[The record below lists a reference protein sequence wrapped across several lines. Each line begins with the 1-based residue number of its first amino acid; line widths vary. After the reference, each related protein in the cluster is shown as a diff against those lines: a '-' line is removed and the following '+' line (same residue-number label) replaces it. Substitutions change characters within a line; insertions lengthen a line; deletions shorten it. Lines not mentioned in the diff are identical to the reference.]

1 VVDARK
7 VALDALVR
15 IEEDDAYANL
25 ALGAILERS
34 KLDGRDRGFVTEL
47 VYGVT
52 RMRRACDF
60 LVDRFLV
67 RPLDVPTRNLLRLG
81 AYQLHFLRVPAHA
94 AVSATV
100 DIAPKR
106 TSGLVNAILRR
117 VATTEVVWPDDPT
130 RLSYPDWLVERLVAD
145 LGPDDAL
152 AALATMNEPPEVTE
166 RADGYVQDRASQ
178 WVAQL
183 VDSQPGERVA
193 DVCAAPG
200 GKATALEGVV
210 LASDISPT
218 RAALVRDNA
227 RRVGAP
233 AVVVAADARRPPYR
247 PGSFDRVLVDAP
259 CSGLG
264 VLRRRPDARWR
275 IDAEAID
282 RLSALQREIL
292 EAAIPLLRPGGTLV
306 YSVCTMTEVET
317 LGVARSVAAAHPA
330 LHPLPRPGE
339 PWRAHGSG
347 ALLLPQ
353 DAGTDGMAVFRFQLY
368 AADGADGEDRV
379 DLDRRR

>member
-1 VVDARK
+1 MADARK

-34 KLDGRDRGFVTEL
+34 KLDVRDRGFVTEL

-67 RPLDVPTRNLLRLG
+67 RPLDIPTRNLLRLG

-100 DIAPKR
+100 NIAPKR
-106 TSGLVNAILRR
+106 TSGLANAVLRR
-117 VATTEVVWPDDPT
+117 VATTDVDWPDDPT
-130 RLSYPDWLVERLVAD
+130 RLSYPDWLVDRLVAD
-145 LGPDDAL
+145 LGREDAL
-152 AALATMNEPPEVTE
+152 AALAAMNEPPEVTE
-166 RADGYVQDRASQ
+166 RPDGYIQDRASQ
-178 WVAQL
+178 WVAEL
-183 VDSQPGERVA
+183 VESEPGERVA

-200 GKATALEGVV
+200 GKATALLGTV

-218 RAALVRDNA
+218 RAMLVRDNA
-227 RRVGAP
+227 RRIGATTL
-233 AVVVAADARRPPYR
+233 VLAADARRPPYQ
-247 PGSFDRVLVDAP
+247 PGTFDRVLVDAP

-275 IDAEAID
+275 IDAVAID
-282 RLSALQREIL
+282 RLAALQREIL
-292 EAAIPLLRPGGTLV
+292 DGAIPLLRPGGTLV
-306 YSVCTMTEVET
+306 YSVCTMTTAET
-317 LGVARSVAAAHPA
+317 LGTAQWLAAAHPELRA
-330 LHPLPRPGE
+330 LPRPGE
-339 PWRAHGSG
+339 PWRAHGPG

-353 DAGTDGMAVFRFQLY
+353 SAGTDGMAVFRFQLY